1 MCLTFMKKDMPKIAK
16 MNMTRKSKRQM
27 LNRAGMDMAKAK
39 SSVRIPRAPLTK
51 RKTRPILATRTT
63 RNRVGDTK
71 YFSIRSLKTMP
82 ANKSNDTVYENLPKN
97 YKIFHFEY
105 SIFLNIVCIYSWCYF
120 LTEYGKNDNNEVKNV
135 PRLSEIVLSQGK
147 DF

>member
-1 MCLTFMKKDMPKIAK
+1 
-16 MNMTRKSKRQM
+16 M

-82 ANKSNDTVYENLPKN
+82 ANKSHDTVYENLPKKLQN
-97 YKIFHFEY
+97 FP
-105 SIFLNIVCIYSWCYF
+105 C
-120 LTEYGKNDNNEVKNV
+120 
-135 PRLSEIVLSQGK
+135 
-147 DF
+147 